1 MHGFQVPGRALSG
14 GQRSRLAMAA
24 VSFCRPHVLILDEPT
39 NNLDIEAV
47 EALATA
53 VEGFEGACVIVS
65 HDHYFVSRVAQEVWV
80 VEGSDD
86 DDTGGGGGGG
96 GNDGGVAA
104 ASGHVRR
111 LDSFAAYIEAAHA
124 RANLS

>member
-1 MHGFQVPGRALSG
+1 
-14 GQRSRLAMAA
+14 MAA

-86 DDTGGGGGGG
+86 DDDTGGGGGGG